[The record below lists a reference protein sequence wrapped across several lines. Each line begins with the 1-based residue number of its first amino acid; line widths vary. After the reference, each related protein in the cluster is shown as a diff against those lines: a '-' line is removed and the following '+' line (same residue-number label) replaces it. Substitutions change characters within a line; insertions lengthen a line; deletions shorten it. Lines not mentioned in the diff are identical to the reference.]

1 MVCPQCKAKTKD
13 NQPCKRHTCKFAPKC
28 YQHTSVAVAP
38 SQMPNAGRGLF
49 AKKPIRKGEIVAD
62 YTFAPKISRAAYDAK
77 RLAGTATH
85 IAMIKGDYYDASD
98 VSTTVAGMANRAPSG
113 GRNNLRLTKTGKLQ
127 AQRSIAQ
134 GRELLLA
141 YGRAYAM

>member
-38 SQMPNAGRGLF
+38 SLMPGAGRGLF
-49 AKKPIRKGEIVAD
+49 AKKPIRKGEVVAD
-62 YTFAPKISRAAYDAK
+62 YTFGQKIERADYEAK
-77 RLAGTATH
+77 RLTGTATH
-85 IAMIKGDYYDASD
+85 IAKIRGDYYDATD
-98 VSTTVAGMANRAPSG
+98 PQRTVAGMANRAPAG

-127 AQRSIAQ
+127 AQRSIAT